1 MNEALV
7 FFLLKKEADL
17 NEQTNELRKKPFI
30 KMNYIL
36 QKIREKDVQP
46 ALE

>member
-1 MNEALV
+1 MHKNYIDYIQI
-7 FFLLKKEADL
+7 KESGLSERISDDD
-17 NEQTNELRKKPFI
+17 KKPFI

-36 QKIREKDVQP
+36 SKLREKDVQP